1 MPAKKDPQTRLID
14 AAMDLAAAGRWHDL
28 TMIDIAQS
36 AGVDIGVAFDHFKS
50 KADILHQF
58 VRRIDRIVLADLDPA
73 DFNEPG
79 HDRLI
84 AVMMARFDALAP
96 YRPALRSI
104 VASGGDLGPA
114 DTLRAIKTHFGSMRW
129 MLDAS
134 GFTTGGLHGSLRVAG
149 MGTIY
154 ARCFKQWLDDETA
167 DFGPTMAAL
176 DRALA
181 RGSEWDKRIGTGI
194 SRLSRAC
201 GKIQKKCDRFA
212 QKCRRA
218 DHAEQTSPSAENNS
232 TAP

>member
-14 AAMDLAAAGRWHDL
+14 AAMDLAASGRWHDV

-36 AGVDIGVAFDHFKS
+36 AGVEIGVAFDHFKS
-50 KADILHQF
+50 KADILRQF
-58 VRRIDRIVLADLDPA
+58 VRKIDRIVLADLDPA

-84 AVMMARFDALAP
+84 AVMMARFDALEP

-104 VASGGDLGPA
+104 IASGGDLGPT

-181 RGSEWDKRIGTGI
+181 RGSEWDKRIGSGI
-194 SRLSRAC
+194 SRLNNVC
-201 GKIQKKCDRFA
+201 GKIQKKCDRLA
-212 QKCRRA
+212 QKYCSNDRTGK
-218 DHAEQTSPSAENNS
+218 TSQAAENNG
-232 TAP
+232 TNP

>member
-1 MPAKKDPQTRLID
+1 MPAKKDAQTKLTD
-14 AAMDLAAAGRWHDL
+14 AAMDLAASGRWHDV

-36 AGVDIGVAFDHFKS
+36 AEVEIGVAFDHFKS
-50 KADILHQF
+50 KADILRQL
-58 VRRIDRIVLADLDPA
+58 VRKIDRIVLADLDPA

-84 AVMMARFDALAP
+84 SVMMARFDALEP

-104 VASGGDLGPA
+104 IASGGDLGPA
-114 DTLRAIKTHFGSMRW
+114 DSLRAIKTHFGSMRW

-176 DRALA
+176 DRALS
-181 RGSEWDKRIGTGI
+181 RGSEWDKRIGSGI
-194 SRLSRAC
+194 SRLNSVC

-212 QKCRRA
+212 QKYCSNDRPTK
-218 DHAEQTSPSAENNS
+218 TSPAAENDGVN
-232 TAP
+232 P